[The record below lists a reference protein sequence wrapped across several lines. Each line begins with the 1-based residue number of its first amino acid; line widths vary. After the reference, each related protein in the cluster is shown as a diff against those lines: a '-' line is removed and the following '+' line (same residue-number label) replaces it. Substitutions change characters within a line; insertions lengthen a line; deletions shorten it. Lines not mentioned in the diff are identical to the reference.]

1 MHYRAISNRG
11 SHVEVFEREEE
22 TRESVAF
29 VCLRIIKHGDPIG
42 DQRIGFVLLY
52 LFE

>member
-11 SHVEVFEREEE
+11 SHFQVFEREGEI
-22 TRESVAF
+22 RESFPF
-29 VCLRIIKHGDPIG
+29 VCLRIIKYGNPVG

>member
-1 MHYRAISNRG
+1 MHYRVISNRVAILKFSRVG
-11 SHVEVFEREEE
+11 RDH
-22 TRESVAF
+22 TESFTF
-29 VCLRIIKHGDPIG
+29 VCLRMIKHDDPVG

>member
-1 MHYRAISNRG
+1 MHYRVISNRG
-11 SHVEVFEREEE
+11 SHFEVFEREGEI
-22 TRESVAF
+22 RENRLLL
-29 VCLRIIKHGDPIG
+29 CLRIIKHLDPVG